1 MYDMYAQRME
11 KTTTPNKQ
19 PVTIRLS
26 AEVREAIKEI
36 TRRTSRDFSS
46 VAHEML
52 EEAIKMRRIPGI
64 YFMDTPTGR
73 HAHIGG
79 TGLEVWQIVRPY
91 KEGNNEDAIRYAFHW
106 LTEHQIRMALAYAEA
121 YPEEIDARIRLE
133 EEWTIE
139 EIYARYPYMK
149 PPWA

>member
-1 MYDMYAQRME
+1 MTRSSTA
-11 KTTTPNKQ
+11 NKQ

-26 AEVREAIKEI
+26 SEVREAIKEI

-73 HAHIGG
+73 QAHVGG
-79 TGLEVWQIVRPY
+79 TGLKVWQIVRPY
-91 KEGNNEDAIRYAFHW
+91 KEENDEDAVRHAFHW
-106 LTEHQIRMALAYAEA
+106 LSEHQIRMALAYAEA
-121 YPEEIDARIRLE
+121 YPDEIEARIQRENEFDVE
-133 EEWTIE
+133 EFWGQHPFT
-139 EIYARYPYMK
+139 R
-149 PPWA
+149 PPWR